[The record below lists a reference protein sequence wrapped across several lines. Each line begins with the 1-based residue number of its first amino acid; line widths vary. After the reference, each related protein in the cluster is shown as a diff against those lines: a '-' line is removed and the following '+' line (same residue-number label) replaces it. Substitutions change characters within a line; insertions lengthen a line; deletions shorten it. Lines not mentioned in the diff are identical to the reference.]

1 MPLLYYTHTYTY
13 TYTHTHTHTHAH
25 TFSHQAEPKNV
36 MLVHGEAAKMEFLR
50 QKVMQEFGVNC
61 FMPPNGE
68 TVTIKTTPTIPV
80 DMSRMLFKRTIEQ
93 SYCKQLVHQ

>member
-1 MPLLYYTHTYTY
+1 
-13 TYTHTHTHTHAH
+13 
-25 TFSHQAEPKNV
+25 

-80 DMSRMLFKRTIEQ
+80 DMSRMLFKRTFEQ
-93 SYCKQLVHQ
+93 SYCKQLVHQWTNPTSTSTNTAGPVSNVAV